1 MIGVDGS
8 TGAEGA
14 VRVVGRRVWREGTEV
29 RIVAV
34 DDSVSPGTIAHIL
47 PTAAEMIRS
56 SNEEAA
62 EKARRMAE
70 WAANELRAIGL
81 KVSVA
86 NEKGEPQRVVLE
98 EAGKWNAESIFVGAH
113 GLNRPDEKSGL
124 GSVATGLVTNAHCTV
139 EIVRWTN

>member
-1 MIGVDGS
+1 V
-8 TGAEGA
+8 
-14 VRVVGRRVWREGTEV
+14 
-29 RIVAV
+29 
-34 DDSVSPGTIAHIL
+34 
-47 PTAAEMIRS
+47 
-56 SNEEAA
+56 
-62 EKARRMAE
+62 
-70 WAANELRAIGL
+70 ANELRAIGL